1 MRRLIGSTLFA
12 SLALAAPASAE
23 VAHTVAP
30 GESLWS
36 IAAANNLTTRTVAA
50 YNGLSEASTVVV
62 GQTVRVPTTAEG
74 YAALQQA
81 GLVAAPASATPAA
94 TPAPATAAAT
104 PAPASSA
111 GGYIVQPGD
120 SLTAIAAAR
129 GTTVSALAAANGL
142 DPAGLLV
149 AGRTLAIPGAAPAS
163 ATPTPSS
170 SASSASSGPGP
181 LGGYTVRPGDSLG
194 QLAASSG
201 VPAADIAAMNGLDP
215 DGVLLVGTVLKM
227 PGGAPP
233 PPRASQPAPAP
244 VVPAAD
250 PVPTSTRVGAGDVQS
265 IASQYGV
272 SPSLATAIAWQES
285 GFNNAAVSSANAR
298 GVMQVMPG
306 TWDYVERN
314 LAGRTLDP
322 ASATDNVQ
330 AGVLYLRHLLDQT
343 GGDEATA
350 AAAYYQGLQSV
361 RDRGLYDDTQQYVAN
376 VQALRSRFGG

>member
-1 MRRLIGSTLFA
+1 MRRLLGTTLFA
-12 SLALAAPASAE
+12 LLALAAPASAE

-50 YNGLSEASTVVV
+50 YNGLAETSTVVV

-81 GLVAAPASATPAA
+81 GMAA
-94 TPAPATAAAT
+94 APATAPT
-104 PAPASSA
+104 TTTAPAAAAS
-111 GGYIVQPGD
+111 GGYTVQAGD
-120 SLTAIAAAR
+120 TLTAIAAAR
-129 GTTVSALAAANGL
+129 GTTVAALAAANGL

-149 AGRTLAIPGAAPAS
+149 AGRSLTIPGAAPAPAAAS
-163 ATPTPSS
+163 APAATSS
-170 SASSASSGPGP
+170 GSGPGP

-194 QLAASSG
+194 QLAAGSG
-201 VPAADIAAMNGLDP
+201 VPAASIAAMNGLDP
-215 DGVLLVGTVLKM
+215 DGVLLVGTVLKL
-227 PGGAPP
+227 PTGAPA
-233 PPRASQPAPAP
+233 PPRSSQPAPAP
-244 VVPAAD
+244 IVPAAD
-250 PVPTSTRVGAGDVQS
+250 PVPTATRVGASDVQS
-265 IASQYGV
+265 VASTYGV

-285 GFNNAAVSSANAR
+285 GFNNGVVSSANAR

-330 AGVLYLRHLLDQT
+330 AGVLFLRHLLQET